1 MGRGGAGGESDAV
14 AVTDD
19 ELSQRV
25 VAFMQRR
32 ESRLLGGGIAVE
44 AVRAGYAK
52 LSLKLT
58 EDMLNGH
65 GTGHGGVI
73 FTLADV
79 AFSYACN
86 SRNEA
91 TVAQQAS
98 IAFLTPARAG
108 ETLTAKAVEQ
118 AREGRSGVYTVTIRG
133 ADNRVVAIFQGLSRS
148 IGGKVVEA

>member
-1 MGRGGAGGESDAV
+1 MTA
-14 AVTDD
+14 D
-19 ELSQRV
+19 ELAMKV
-25 VAFMQRR
+25 VEAMQAR
-32 ESRLLGGGIAVE
+32 ESALLGGGIAVQ

-52 LSLKLT
+52 LSLTLQP
-58 EDMLNGH
+58 DMLNGH

-98 IAFLTPARAG
+98 IAFLTPARPG
-108 ETLTAKAVEQ
+108 ETITAEAVEQ
-118 AREGRSGVYTVTIRG
+118 AREGRSGVYAVTIRG
-133 ADNRVVAIFQGLSRS
+133 ADNRVVAVFQGLSRS
-148 IGGKVVEA
+148 IGGKVVDE